1 MSALGALFVPPFGGF
16 WGPGREPPG
25 VSGHTPRMSERQNA
39 RAVLTRA
46 LTKALTAACVVLLCV
61 FGAGPA
67 AATVAE
73 SRAASTA
80 PAEPT
85 EGQSD
90 PAADP
95 EARAAVRPPT
105 RAVPGVRRTPL
116 PVFHVKHVQDRPVAA
131 PVWRTAEPV
140 LSART
145 VRSVV
150 LRC

>member
-1 MSALGALFVPPFGGF
+1 MSGARF
-16 WGPGREPPG
+16 
-25 VSGHTPRMSERQNA
+25 A
-39 RAVLTRA
+39 RAVPARVLTV
-46 LTKALTAACVVLLCV
+46 ACVVLLCL

-73 SRAASTA
+73 SRPASTA

-90 PAADP
+90 PASDP
-95 EARAAVRPPT
+95 ESRAALRAQSRALPAVRQLPPE
-105 RAVPGVRRTPL
+105 
-116 PVFHVKHVQDRPVAA
+116 VFHVKHTGGRSRVTSYGTTGPATSLRA
-131 PVWRTAEPV
+131 
-140 LSART
+140 